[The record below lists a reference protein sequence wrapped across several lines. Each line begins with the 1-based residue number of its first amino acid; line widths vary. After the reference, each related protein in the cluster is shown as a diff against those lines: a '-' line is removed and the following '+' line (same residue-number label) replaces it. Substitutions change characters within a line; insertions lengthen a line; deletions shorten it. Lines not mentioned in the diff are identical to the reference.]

1 MPMMCRGR
9 CLLPLVCALL
19 ALAVPAVAQWDG
31 SADEIPFP
39 VGLRVGYTSWE
50 SARQVHFGGQAD
62 LGEFIENLSF
72 VPSVE
77 LGLGDNLTVVA
88 INGDVR
94 WAFTEMVGDP
104 WGLYGGGSLGLI
116 WTDWPDADA
125 NTDLGLSVLGGLTR
139 RFANGH
145 DGLLEVR
152 LGLLDSPGCKVTFGY
167 SLF

>member
-1 MPMMCRGR
+1 
-9 CLLPLVCALL
+9 LFLPLVCTLL
-19 ALAVPAVAQWDG
+19 MAAAPAVAEWGVTEDG
-31 SADEIPFP
+31 APFP
-39 VGLRVGYTSWE
+39 VGLRAGYTSWE

-62 LGEFIENLSF
+62 LGEFVENLSF
-72 VPSVE
+72 VPSLE

-88 INGDVR
+88 LNGDVR
-94 WAFTEMVGDP
+94 WAFTDLVGDP

-116 WTDWPDADA
+116 WSDWPHGDA

-145 DGLLEVR
+145 DGLLEIR
-152 LGLLDSPGCKVTFGY
+152 LGLLDSPGCKVTLGY